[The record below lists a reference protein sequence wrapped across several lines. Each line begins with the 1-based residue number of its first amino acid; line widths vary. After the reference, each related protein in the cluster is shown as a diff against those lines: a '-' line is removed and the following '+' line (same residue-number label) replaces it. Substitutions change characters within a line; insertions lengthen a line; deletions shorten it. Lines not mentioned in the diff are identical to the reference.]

1 MLGITIGGPSTTG
14 VTATAS
20 TLNSVRTG
28 PTEALRR
35 TVVALRW
42 TTATVLRAVGLTV
55 PIHHPIAIGVVAGVL
70 AGDVVV
76 DLIDGA
82 AIGLELARSRS
93 VGVDG
98 SVGVLAASDQSRGTA
113 TTGGEGHAENG
124 PTVNRPCWHGFP
136 LSRTQAAPSMS
147 LDSTRGKCRVPLCL
161 PQSASEIAPGVQTDD
176 ISIGQSTGTTQAIP
190 AEGTADPLSFIPTRC
205 RDSSFGIDYPNW
217 QVRPSETAGVDFD
230 SGR

>member
-82 AIGLELARSRS
+82 AICLELARSRS
-93 VGVDG
+93 VGVGVDG

-136 LSRTQAAPSMS
+136 LSRTQAAPSIPF
-147 LDSTRGKCRVPLCL
+147 DSTRGSAESH
-161 PQSASEIAPGVQTDD
+161 SASHGPPLRSPPERWTYG
-176 ISIGQSTGTTQAIP
+176 ISIGQSTGITRAIP
-190 AEGTADPLSFIPTRC
+190 AEGTADLSSFIPTRC
-205 RDSSFGIDYPNW
+205 RDCSFGIDYPDW
-217 QVRPSETAGVDFD
+217 QARSSRNCRCRVR
-230 SGR
+230 